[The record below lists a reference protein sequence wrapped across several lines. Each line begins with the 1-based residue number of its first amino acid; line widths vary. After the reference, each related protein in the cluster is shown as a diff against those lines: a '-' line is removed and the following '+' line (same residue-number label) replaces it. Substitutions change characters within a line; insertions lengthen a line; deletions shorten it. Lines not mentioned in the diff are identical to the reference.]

1 MDISN
6 SASRA
11 GQRNFGI
18 PGKFALQ
25 QTSRSGMITQ
35 LANLVL
41 TVIFVAFMVVVGQR
55 HIESNTTKVAKAAP
69 TALALPAL

>member
-1 MDISN
+1 V
-6 SASRA
+6 
-11 GQRNFGI
+11 
-18 PGKFALQ
+18 
-25 QTSRSGMITQ
+25 ITQ

-55 HIESNTTKVAKAAP
+55 HIESNTMKVAKAPP

>member
-1 MDISN
+1 
-6 SASRA
+6 
-11 GQRNFGI
+11 
-18 PGKFALQ
+18 
-25 QTSRSGMITQ
+25 MITQ

-55 HIESNTTKVAKAAP
+55 HIESNIMKVAKAPP